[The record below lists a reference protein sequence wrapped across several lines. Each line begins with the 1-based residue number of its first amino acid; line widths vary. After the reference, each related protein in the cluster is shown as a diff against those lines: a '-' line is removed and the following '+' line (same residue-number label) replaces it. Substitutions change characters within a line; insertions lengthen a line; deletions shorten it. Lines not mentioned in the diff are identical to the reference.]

1 MVLMGVPSQFVIPAK
16 AGTQA
21 RGTVFAATDTR

>member
-1 MVLMGVPSQFVIPAK
+1 MATARSHPVIPAK

-21 RGTVFAATDTR
+21 LVSITNQPSLP